1 MVVTAQAR
9 GQSRNGP
16 RPINLNKDIPQI
28 MHLLEICFG
37 AKLNV
42 EGQRML
48 AGPTNPDR
56 QIAFLWR
63 LKPAASKLALGY
75 VWEDNGRIVGNVT
88 VLTTKVPGRYL
99 VVNVAVHPDH
109 RRRGIA
115 RALMEKVEKMVQ
127 LRGGHEIILQVVK
140 ENEPARALYRALDYT
155 IIGSMT
161 AWYAPASRLRTIDS
175 TPASGL
181 NPYIR
186 ELRGSE
192 WRAAYQLDQAA
203 LNPDLNWPEPLPHDA
218 YKLNFWRRIVNFFNG
233 RSIETWVIPNASEQP
248 IGLASI
254 LSEWGRSHRVSVRVH
269 PTWQGE
275 MERPLVAKV
284 LRRLQYLPR
293 RKVRI
298 DHPDDDVE
306 MNNLLQAANFSPKR
320 TLTHMRR
327 AIG

>member
-9 GQSRNGP
+9 GHSGNGL

-28 MHLLEICFG
+28 MKLLELCFG
-37 AKLNV
+37 AKLNRD
-42 EGQRML
+42 GQRWL
-48 AGPTNPDR
+48 AGSDNPDTS
-56 QIAFLWR
+56 IAFLWR
-63 LKPAASKLALGY
+63 LNPAASKLALGY
-75 VWEDNGRIVGNVT
+75 VWEVNGRIVGNVT

-115 RALMEKVEKMVQ
+115 RNMMEKVEQMVRA
-127 LRGGHEIILQVVK
+127 RGGQEIILQVVK
-140 ENEPARALYRALDYT
+140 ENDPARTLYESLNYT
-155 IIGSMT
+155 TIGSMT
-161 AWYAPASRLRTIDS
+161 AWRASASSLRPIDAA
-175 TPASGL
+175 TSGGRV
-181 NPYIR
+181 PYIR

-192 WRAAYQLDQAA
+192 WRDAYRLDQAA

-233 RSIETWVIPNASEQP
+233 RSIETWVIPDASEQP

-275 MERPLVAKV
+275 MERPLVAKA

-293 RKVRI
+293 RNVRI

-306 MNNLLQAANFSPKR
+306 MNNLLQEANFSPKR

-327 AIG
+327 TFG